1 MNERVRRRLRHAEE
15 EFNCASV
22 LPRDF
27 RGPIAYHLRQASAK
41 YLTTIC
47 FAAEIDVDPK
57 SSLERIWRE
66 ISKYI
71 IFPDMTYDL
80 EYYLVMVQR
89 FEWLGRYPIGDVA
102 PSENISTREVD
113 EAFRFVSALRGKVL
127 QSLGDAPADEFED
140 RFLSEM
146 DVRAIRQSILDR
158 KLAIHASILDALRS
172 VVARGDF
179 PREARMH
186 LFGSRVDPMKPVSG
200 SDVDI
205 LVVGAMDDSIKTNLA
220 KIIHDSLASYN
231 IDLLF
236 LSSLE
241 NSSSEGRKIISRAI
255 DINT

>member
-1 MNERVRRRLRHAEE
+1 MNERVRRRLRNAEE
-15 EFNCASV
+15 DFNCASV

-27 RGPIAYHLRQASAK
+27 RGPIAYHLRQVTAK

-47 FAAEIDVDPK
+47 FAAEIDADLK
-57 SSLERIWRE
+57 SGLERIWRD

-71 IFPDMTYDL
+71 IFPNMTYDL

-89 FEWLGRYPIGDVA
+89 FEWLGRYPVEDFS
-102 PSENISTREVD
+102 PSENISAREVD
-113 EAFRFVSALRGKVL
+113 KAFRFVSALCGKVL
-127 QSLGDAPADEFED
+127 QILGDAPADGSED

-158 KLAIHASILDALRS
+158 KLAIHAGILDALRS

-179 PREARMH
+179 PKEARMH

-205 LVVGAMDDSIKTNLA
+205 LLVGVTDDSIKTKLS

-231 IDLLF
+231 IDLMF
-236 LSSLE
+236 LASSDNLPP
-241 NSSSEGRKIISRAI
+241 EGRKMISCAI
-255 DINT
+255 EITS